1 MVRAFTVQVSHV
13 YFIRKGDEMSEI
25 TNRAHILIVDDEE
38 SIRSAL
44 RRVLRREYKL
54 SFAPSAIE
62 ALQMLK
68 SERPDVIISDHLMPE
83 MTGLEFLK
91 RCRLLYPTVGR
102 VVLTG
107 QAEMTMVIS
116 AINDGNVFRFLTK
129 PWDEDELKLTV
140 HLAVEHA
147 REQRA
152 SIRDGKSAGVP
163 DPSPTPSIAN
173 DNQLA
178 DLEAAHPGLTQI
190 KRNQDGAILIDE
202 DEVN

>member
-1 MVRAFTVQVSHV
+1 
-13 YFIRKGDEMSEI
+13 MSEI

-68 SERPDVIISDHLMPE
+68 LERPDVIISDHLMPE

-107 QAEMTMVIS
+107 QAEMSMVIS

-152 SIRDGKSAGVP
+152 SIRDSKSSSNEQKSDVEAP
-163 DPSPTPSIAN
+163 KKN
-173 DNQLA
+173 DQLA

-202 DEVN
+202 NEVN